1 MVDRFETWYDI
12 RVIYTHLQIS
22 SKLTYKYLAKFRNI
36 YGMSVLIDNDVR
48 HTHIF

>member
-22 SKLTYKYLAKFRNI
+22 SKTY
-36 YGMSVLIDNDVR
+36 V
-48 HTHIF
+48 